1 MREVSFTGT
10 VIHSARTAGGG
21 AGLPVTAGS
30 SNRGTRLFAA
40 EPSGGHAAGHY
51 PGRHATTRRPT
62 ARTPYRQERE
72 QELTASIL
80 YGRRKMQYGQHA

>member
-30 SNRGTRLFAA
+30 SNRGTCLFSA
-40 EPSGGHAAGHY
+40 EPSGGHAAAHY
-51 PGRHATTRRPT
+51 PDRHATNRRPT
-62 ARTPYRQERE
+62 PRTPCRQERE
-72 QELTASIL
+72 QEPTASTL
-80 YGRRKMQYGQHA
+80 YGSRKMQYGQHA